1 MAQYIKMTNGPV
13 KVLLDVKDVAT
24 LNDKMEDGFYAE
36 LDKQG
41 EVVLVDSTSLVRSE
55 NTAVNEILNM
65 VKSKQAQATKTK
77 SLSGR
82 AGK

>member
-13 KVLLDVKDVAT
+13 KVLVDVKDVAT

>member
-13 KVLLDVKDVAT
+13 KVLVDVKDVAT

-55 NTAVNEILNM
+55 NTAVNEIINM
-65 VKSKQAQATKTK
+65 IKSKQEQATKTK